1 MQSGTLL
8 DTKHSALCRKYLGN
22 LGINSDELWMRCVET
37 TEKPEILQDVRQHWF
52 PSTDLLRSVML
63 SETQQRNWSNLWRSG
78 NDDTASTHVHVCKQ
92 SIAYNTYRTLAPFI
106 FLLDENKKKR
116 NASYEDIIPR
126 IAARIGRTETVK
138 PCTKLYITTYHIP
151 HIRMAACFVDGF
163 RGKAYANLRIAFPP
177 PPVIVKTTETN
188 VVVMETDFDEPPP
201 TEDDESVIP
210 AVTGQEGE
218 IIGAPLVSPG
228 PSVLPDGG
236 MTELQLSLPDQPWS
250 VPEDRVEDTGVALIV
265 YSLPLPKKERET
277 GGGG

>member
-1 MQSGTLL
+1 M
-8 DTKHSALCRKYLGN
+8 
-22 LGINSDELWMRCVET
+22 
-37 TEKPEILQDVRQHWF
+37 
-52 PSTDLLRSVML
+52 
-63 SETQQRNWSNLWRSG
+63 
-78 NDDTASTHVHVCKQ
+78 
-92 SIAYNTYRTLAPFI
+92 
-106 FLLDENKKKR
+106 
-116 NASYEDIIPR
+116 
-126 IAARIGRTETVK
+126 
-138 PCTKLYITTYHIP
+138 
-151 HIRMAACFVDGF
+151 
-163 RGKAYANLRIAFPP
+163 
-177 PPVIVKTTETN
+177 
-188 VVVMETDFDEPPP
+188 VVMETDFDEPPP